1 MRNFDLHYKD
11 EYIAYIFVL
20 ISGLFYCYFSLP
32 EEKQP
37 TFLFYAGSLLLSM
50 LFIYLSEMTEKRGY
64 SIMLFLAGMTI
75 LGCAMAFKLPDAFDD
90 DAYMKI
96 FSRAKNPNMFAY
108 LMATS
113 HEKGYLLFNWLIYRI
128 TAGNYNYFKA
138 IITFI
143 SFFIWGWAFRKVGY
157 MKGSQMFMALFLWS
171 HFYFFVMN
179 AGLIR
184 IFMAIPIVF
193 IAITYI
199 WKNQWKKYFL
209 WIIMASLF
217 HLSSLVMLLLLLF
230 KLNQKFYYDHWIFF
244 TFLSFIVVVIGLVTM
259 ANFLVPLLGE
269 RYEGY
274 QNVSDIS
281 FNLGSFTTFPIWIAC
296 YYYYKNLPK
305 VSLEYRRKYII
316 GMLLLSLSIVFS
328 VAVTI
333 VHVGRII
340 YYSYL
345 GLLIVISAIFQIRT
359 RDFTDF
365 ILKCLLIVYSL
376 VYVMSTTL
384 TNDYCSKLFPY
395 ESFLNSE
402 QDINSNE

>member
-11 EYIAYIFVL
+11 EYIAYIILL
-20 ISGLFYCYFSLP
+20 ILGLFYCYFTLP

-37 TFLFYAGSLLLSM
+37 TFIFYAGSLLLSM
-50 LFIYLSEMTEKRGY
+50 LFVYLSEMTKKRGY
-64 SIMLFLAGMTI
+64 SIMLFLVGLFI

-96 FSRAKNPNMFAY
+96 FRRANNPSLYAY
-108 LMATS
+108 LMETS
-113 HEKGYLLFNWLIYRI
+113 HEKGYLLFNWLIHRI
-128 TAGNYNYFKA
+128 TAGNYNNFKA

-143 SFFIWGWAFRKVGY
+143 SFFIWGMAFRKVGY
-157 MKGSQMFMALFLWS
+157 MKGSQMFMVLFLWS

-184 IFMAIPIVF
+184 IFIAIPIVF
-193 IAITYI
+193 IAVTCI
-199 WKNQWKKYFL
+199 WKNQWNKFFL
-209 WIIMASLF
+209 WIIAASLF
-217 HLSSLVMLLLLLF
+217 HLSSLVMLLLLFF
-230 KLNQKFYYDHWIFF
+230 KLNQKFNYNHWIFF
-244 TFLSFIVVVIGLVTM
+244 TFLSFFVVVIALLTM
-259 ANFLVPLLGE
+259 AQFLVPLLGD
-269 RYEGY
+269 RYESY

-281 FNLGSFTTFPIWIAC
+281 FNVGSFTTLPVWIAC
-296 YYYYKNLPK
+296 FYFYKNMPK
-305 VSLEYRRKYII
+305 VSLEYRRKFII

-340 YYSYL
+340 FYSYL
-345 GLLIVISAIFQIRT
+345 GLLIVVSAIFQIKT

-384 TNDYCSKLFPY
+384 TNSYCTKLFPY
-395 ESFLNSE
+395 ESFLTSE
-402 QDINSNE
+402 

>member
-1 MRNFDLHYKD
+1 
-11 EYIAYIFVL
+11 
-20 ISGLFYCYFSLP
+20 
-32 EEKQP
+32 
-37 TFLFYAGSLLLSM
+37 
-50 LFIYLSEMTEKRGY
+50 
-64 SIMLFLAGMTI
+64 
-75 LGCAMAFKLPDAFDD
+75 
-90 DAYMKI
+90 
-96 FSRAKNPNMFAY
+96 
-108 LMATS
+108 
-113 HEKGYLLFNWLIYRI
+113 
-128 TAGNYNYFKA
+128 
-138 IITFI
+138 
-143 SFFIWGWAFRKVGY
+143 
-157 MKGSQMFMALFLWS
+157 
-171 HFYFFVMN
+171 
-179 AGLIR
+179 
-184 IFMAIPIVF
+184 MAIPIVF

-209 WIIMASLF
+209 WIIVASLF

-230 KLNQKFYYDHWIFF
+230 KLNQKFNYDHWIFF
-244 TFLSFIVVVIGLVTM
+244 TILSFIVVVIGLVTM

-269 RYEGY
+269 RYESY
-274 QNVSDIS
+274 QNVSEIS

-384 TNDYCSKLFPY
+384 TNDYCSQLFPY